1 MMVRAW
7 LRALGFLG
15 LVAAVLLVLTQGRVN
30 RGVTLEGR
38 AVGGMEGEEVEAL
51 ILELAEE
58 RQVPPQN
65 ARLDP
70 ATGEIIPDQPGL
82 EVDVEATLRQVMLA
96 RPGEKVSLV
105 TREVKAPL
113 TREKLAAKKGNLL
126 LLGGSKTDIIDD
138 RPERVHNIQ
147 LATRLID
154 GLVLAPGEEFSF
166 NAAVGIPTAAR
177 GFQEAPVID
186 DAGEFSQ
193 SVGGGICQVSSTL
206 YQAAAAAGLVI
217 VERHGHSQ
225 PVDYTPPGTD
235 ATVVPGEK
243 DLRFCNN
250 RERPLMIVGSAS
262 SREVEFLLLE
272 QGE

>member
-193 SVGGGICQVSSTL
+193 SGGSHLQYLTSV
-206 YQAAAAAGLVI
+206 AAAGNCC
-217 VERHGHSQ
+217 RTPRHSQ

-243 DLRFCNN
+243 DSACNN
-250 RERPLMIVGSAS
+250 RSGPLTWFTAA
-262 SREVEFLLLE
+262 R
-272 QGE
+272 